1 MTKPKPTSE
10 ESRCSAE
17 CSHAHQSVESR
28 RRCANQGMALCSLA
42 TAATLMFLTL
52 FTAGDVFA
60 QLNLGPPKE
69 VENVTVEQKLG
80 GKIPLDISLTD
91 SLGNIVKT
99 GYYFDSRRPVLVTL
113 NYSDCP
119 VLCNVQLNAL
129 VQSLDKVALNLGSD
143 FQILTVSINDKEST
157 ERIRETKSKYI
168 SMLPNQPGAA
178 EAWHFCTARES
189 AIRRL
194 ADSLGFRYTFD
205 AQTGQYFHP
214 AMLAFV
220 SPDGVITRYSLDVA
234 FPPEQ
239 IKLSLLDASNGTIG
253 SPVDQFV
260 MWCFSYDPERGSYTL
275 VAWRIMRLGSALT
288 VGLLLFALV
297 PYWIGKRRTGS
308 LLKTPL
314 AKQAAA
320 GL

>member
-1 MTKPKPTSE
+1 MIKKLTTTNPKLLYRVTRLRTNE
-10 ESRCSAE
+10 
-17 CSHAHQSVESR
+17 H
-28 RRCANQGMALCSLA
+28 
-42 TAATLMFLTL
+42 LMFVIVFALSL
-52 FTAGDVFA
+52 FASQRAQA

-69 VENVTVEQKLG
+69 VENVTVDQKLG
-80 GKIPLDISLTD
+80 AKIPLDISLTD
-91 SLGNIVKT
+91 SLGNAVKS

-119 VLCNVQLNAL
+119 VLCNIQLNAL
-129 VQSLDKVALNLGSD
+129 VESINRLDLKLGND

-157 ERIRETKSKYI
+157 ERIRETKTKYV
-168 SMLPNQPGAA
+168 SMLPNQPSAA
-178 EAWHFCTARES
+178 EGWHFCTARES
-189 AIRRL
+189 SIRRL
-194 ADSLGFRYTFD
+194 ADALGFRYTFD

-253 SPVDQFV
+253 TPVDQFI
-260 MWCFSYDPERGSYTL
+260 MWCFSYDSERGSYVL
-275 VAWRIMRLGSALT
+275 VAWRIMRLGSAVT
-288 VGLLLFALV
+288 VALLLCALV

-308 LLKTPL
+308 LLKDTP
-314 AKQAAA
+314 AQQVTAVP
-320 GL
+320 